1 MSLEKSA
8 FANDERNSLFS
19 LSLSLPLL
27 LNVLRFAGAGTGRST
42 VDAIAHHRHNQEGRQ
57 VQRRRRDA
65 TTMLYGQDKFNQFM
79 RQERETTA
87 AAAGA
92 GMAEA
97 TIHYL
102 EAASRIREEELLG
115 LLRKGDNAS
124 AAALA
129 TRSIAPPPML
139 GPPPPPPP
147 PHHHRRPEDDITTLQ
162 TESIEHILLFQ
173 EAQAKRERELKHLRH
188 LETMQAAVTFE
199 NQSILE
205 EELMLQQRQHHLR
218 SRSERLANLMQH
230 QTRSMQQL
238 HQNSMP
244 GVGGFIGRIQ
254 SARQQQQSS
263 NEGSF
268 NLEVSSMSTSPL
280 CLPPRRRLLPKEDSN
295 CSRKVSLDCADS
307 NINKQS
313 NDHTGRSTLGGVS
326 AVAIRPPSNLRPTTN
341 TVRYWNNGVE
351 VNIHGTPLGSPP
363 LRSRHAATTAT
374 ANGVTTAA
382 AAVGMQPTSPSVHV
396 DDSNIISKFAKLVI
410 SCVPES
416 TSAISDLLSE
426 FLSTGITSDLLCV
439 HSKFPGFVNATLIEL
454 KSLEE
459 TSKDK
464 EELYERVTSCIAAIE
479 PYKEIATPSS
489 SVYSQLRALTTEGT
503 RLASNVLS
511 QTRKKR
517 RKKRIRTEGVENHS
531 SDSDDDGRSNK
542 KWKPSTSTP
551 RVNILE
557 MYQNKNK
564 NTSQE
569 DKQKESSEVSNA
581 SDDMKSVETKT
592 VAVPASSSVVTS
604 AMSSPEKGVHR
615 RVSDPPS
622 EGRDVTSIV
631 QNQPSPPEA
640 KKTKKTSVEQGPH
653 GVLLQQLFGKRD

>member
-1 MSLEKSA
+1 MSL
-8 FANDERNSLFS
+8 
-19 LSLSLPLL
+19 LL
-27 LNVLRFAGAGTGRST
+27 LFLLCYSFPYIRFSGRST
-42 VDAIAHHRHNQEGRQ
+42 TDAIVHHRYNQEGRQ
-57 VQRRRRDA
+57 VQRRDA

-79 RQERETTA
+79 RQERESTA

-102 EAASRIREEELLG
+102 KAAERIRKDELLG
-115 LLRKGDNAS
+115 LLRKGDTSA

-147 PHHHRRPEDDITTLQ
+147 PHHRRPEDDITTLQ
-162 TESIEHILLFQ
+162 TESIEHILTFQ

-205 EELMLQQRQHHLR
+205 EELMLQQRQLQLR

-230 QTRSMQQL
+230 QARSMQQL
-238 HQNSMP
+238 HQNSIP
-244 GVGGFIGRIQ
+244 GVGGFMGRIE

-263 NEGSF
+263 GEGF
-268 NLEVSSMSTSPL
+268 NLEVSSTSTSPQKQL
-280 CLPPRRRLLPKEDSN
+280 CLPPRRRSSPKEDSN
-295 CSRKVSLDCADS
+295 CSRKVSLDFATDS
-307 NINKQS
+307 NIHKHS
-313 NDHTGRSTLGGVS
+313 NDHAGRSALGGAT
-326 AVAIRPPSNLRPTTN
+326 AVAIRPPSNLRPTSN

-351 VNIHGTPLGSPP
+351 VNIHGTPLGSSPP
-363 LRSRHAATTAT
+363 RSRLAAAATTTAT

-426 FLSTGITSDLLCV
+426 FLSTGITSDDLLCV

-511 QTRKKR
+511 QTKKKR
-517 RKKRIRTEGVENHS
+517 RKKRIRTGGVDSNHS
-531 SDSDDDGRSNK
+531 SDSDDDGHSNK
-542 KWKPSTSTP
+542 KWKTSTSTP
-551 RVNILE
+551 HVNIME
-557 MYQNKNK
+557 MYQNKNKNK

-569 DKQKESSEVSNA
+569 DKQKESSEVCNA

-604 AMSSPEKGVHR
+604 AMSSSEKGGHR
-615 RVSDPPS
+615 RVSDPPLKK
-622 EGRDVTSIV
+622 EGEDTSIV
-631 QNQPSPPEA
+631 PKVQPPPEA
-640 KKTKKTSVEQGPH
+640 KKTKKTSVEPGPH

>member
-1 MSLEKSA
+1 M
-8 FANDERNSLFS
+8 NNY
-19 LSLSLPLL
+19 LL
-27 LNVLRFAGAGTGRST
+27 LLLIRFAGRST
-42 VDAIAHHRHNQEGRQ
+42 TDAIVHHRYNQEGRQ
-57 VQRRRRDA
+57 VQRRDDV

-79 RQERETTA
+79 RQERESTA

-102 EAASRIREEELLG
+102 ETSARIRKDELLG
-115 LLRKGDNAS
+115 LLRKGDTSA

-139 GPPPPPPP
+139 GPPPPPP

-162 TESIEHILLFQ
+162 TESIEHILTYQ

-205 EELMLQQRQHHLR
+205 EELMLQQRQLQLR
-218 SRSERLANLMQH
+218 SRTEQLANLMQH
-230 QTRSMQQL
+230 QARSMQQL

-244 GVGGFIGRIQ
+244 GVGGFMGRID
-254 SARQQQQSS
+254 SSTRQQQQSS
-263 NEGSF
+263 GEGGF
-268 NLEVSSMSTSPL
+268 NLEVSSTSTSPQKQL
-280 CLPPRRRLLPKEDSN
+280 CLPPRRRSSPKEDSN
-295 CSRKVSLDCADS
+295 CSRKVSLDFATDS
-307 NINKQS
+307 NIHKHS
-313 NDHTGRSTLGGVS
+313 NDHAGRSTLGGAT
-326 AVAIRPPSNLRPTTN
+326 AVAIRPPSNNLRPTSN

-351 VNIHGTPLGSPP
+351 VNIHGTPLGSSPP
-363 LRSRHAATTAT
+363 RSRHAATTTTTTTAT

-426 FLSTGITSDLLCV
+426 FLSTGITSDDLLCV
-439 HSKFPGFVNATLIEL
+439 HSKFPGFVNNTLIEL

-479 PYKEIATPSS
+479 PYKEITTPSS

-511 QTRKKR
+511 QTKKKR

-531 SDSDDDGRSNK
+531 SDSNDDGRSK
-542 KWKPSTSTP
+542 KKQKPSTSTP
-551 RVNILE
+551 HVNILE

-569 DKQKESSEVSNA
+569 DKQKESSEVCNV

-604 AMSSPEKGVHR
+604 AMSSSEEGGHR
-615 RVSDPPS
+615 GVSDPPLKE
-622 EGRDVTSIV
+622 EGEDTSIV
-631 QNQPSPPEA
+631 PTVQPLPEA
-640 KKTKKTSVEQGPH
+640 MKTKKTSVEPGPH

>member
-1 MSLEKSA
+1 
-8 FANDERNSLFS
+8 
-19 LSLSLPLL
+19 
-27 LNVLRFAGAGTGRST
+27 
-42 VDAIAHHRHNQEGRQ
+42 
-57 VQRRRRDA
+57 
-65 TTMLYGQDKFNQFM
+65 MLYGQDKFNQFM

-87 AAAGA
+87 AAAAA

-102 EAASRIREEELLG
+102 EAAERIRKDKLLG
-115 LLRKGDNAS
+115 LLRKGDHAS

-129 TRSIAPPPML
+129 SRSIAPPPML
-139 GPPPPPPP
+139 GPPPPP
-147 PHHHRRPEDDITTLQ
+147 HHRRPEDDITTLQ
-162 TESIEHILLFQ
+162 TESIEHIIAFQ

-188 LETMQAAVTFE
+188 LEMMQAAVTFE

-205 EELMLQQRQHHLR
+205 EELMLQQRQLQLR
-218 SRSERLANLMQH
+218 NRSERLANLMQH
-230 QTRSMQQL
+230 QARSMQQL

-244 GVGGFIGRIQ
+244 GVGGFIGRID
-254 SARQQQQSS
+254 STRQQLQSS
-263 NEGSF
+263 SEGF
-268 NLEVSSMSTSPL
+268 NLEVSSTSTSPQKKL
-280 CLPPRRRLLPKEDSN
+280 CLPPRRRSSPKEDIN
-295 CSRKVSLDCADS
+295 CSRKVSLDFAADS
-307 NINKQS
+307 NINKHS
-313 NDHTGRSTLGGVS
+313 SDHAGRSTLGGVS
-326 AVAIRPPSNLRPTTN
+326 SVAIRPTTN

-351 VNIHGTPLGSPP
+351 VNIHGTPLGSSPP
-363 LRSRHAATTAT
+363 RSRHAATTAT

-382 AAVGMQPTSPSVHV
+382 AAVGIQPTSPPVHV

-479 PYKEIATPSS
+479 PFKEIATPSSS

-511 QTRKKR
+511 QTKKKR

-531 SDSDDDGRSNK
+531 SDSKSKSSNAENDDDGRSNK
-542 KWKPSTSTP
+542 KRKPSTSTP
-551 RVNILE
+551 HVNILE

-564 NTSQE
+564 SQE
-569 DKQKESSEVSNA
+569 EQKKESSELYNA
-581 SDDMKSVETKT
+581 SDDMKSVGTKA

-604 AMSSPEKGVHR
+604 AMSSSEKGGHQ
-615 RVSDPPS
+615 RVSDPPL
-622 EGRDVTSIV
+622 EEETDVTSIV
-631 QNQPSPPEA
+631 PNQPPPEA
-640 KKTKKTSVEQGPH
+640 KKTKMTSVEPGPH